1 MSVQFRILGPLDL
14 RDGARTI
21 PLGGDR
27 QRTVL
32 AHLLLHV
39 NHQVTPDQ
47 LIETVWPSRPPASAA
62 ANLQT
67 YVHRLRKL
75 MPPLPEGEGL
85 LTRGGHYTMALAAE
99 RLDATL
105 FEQLTTRAR
114 RDGDPAT
121 ALRLL
126 DEAEALWRG
135 TPLQDLP
142 TPPGWAPE
150 LGRLIEARLTATE
163 DRLALRIA
171 EGSGLDTVDGELAE
185 LLDRHPYRE
194 RLWQQRLLAL
204 DKGGRRAEALE
215 LYRAV
220 RDRFVAD
227 LGIEPGEDLRR
238 THLAILRG
246 ERPSGEQQR
255 GDTAIALHQLPP
267 DVADFT
273 GREPELEELRA
284 AVAPGAQA
292 GAPTVTMLVG
302 APGTGKSALA
312 VHLAHQVREEF
323 PDGQLYVDLHAT
335 GNPRTPLDVLAD
347 LLHLLGVVGEALP
360 VGLDARAA
368 LFRSRLTGRRVL
380 LVLDDAASAQQLRP
394 LLPAEQRCAVL
405 VTTRARISDVDGAR
419 QVDLDVLDEQEAL
432 LLLARIAGTQ
442 RVQAEP
448 AEAAAIVRYCGYF
461 PLAIRI
467 AGARLAGRRGWSLKT
482 LRTRLADESSRLN
495 ELRIGQLAARS
506 SFELSVR
513 QLPSE
518 AVPAFARLALLGAQD
533 VTGWLVDALL
543 GRHRSEDVLDV
554 LVDANLVASTGVD
567 AIGEPRYRMHDLIR
581 VYAAELLEKQPRA
594 ERQAAIRRAIEASLA
609 LTARAVALLPAAFG
623 AARVTPRGWQ
633 PALDPTDAPV
643 CWLTATRRTL
653 LAQVE
658 LAAQS
663 GEATLA
669 WQLALCAVPFFDLRG
684 EYDEWQRSHRA
695 ALPAVQAA
703 GDVLGEAHLL
713 RGIGQ
718 VHLYRDEYPDAE
730 KAWLRAGNAYR
741 EAGDAWGIAV
751 ATAGQGTL
759 ARARRRPRKAM
770 PHYLDALA
778 GLTKAGDGN
787 GQAQVLRSIGMVHR
801 ELGDRDAAREWL
813 HKALALAKEVGDAH
827 REAKV
832 LVDLAVMHREDDDV
846 RAALSTVHKARDILE
861 SLDDE
866 RCTAYALVE
875 LGAILLAAGEPRAA
889 SGVAQRALAVFRRTG
904 NRRGER
910 AALAMVPQS
919 HNQD

>member
-1 MSVQFRILGPLDL
+1 VSVQFRILGPLDL
-14 RDGARTI
+14 WDNARAV

-32 AHLLLHV
+32 AHLLLNV

-47 LIETVWPSRPPASAA
+47 LIATVWPTRRPASAA

-75 MPPLPEGEGL
+75 IPPLPEGEGL
-85 LTRGGHYTMALAAE
+85 LTQGGHYTMALAPE
-99 RLDATL
+99 RLDAAL
-105 FEQLTTRAR
+105 FDQLTARAR
-114 RDGDPAT
+114 QEDDPGT

-126 DEAEALWRG
+126 DEAEKLWRG

-142 TPPGWAPE
+142 APTGWDPE
-150 LGRLIEARLTATE
+150 IGRLIEARLTATE
-163 DRLALRIA
+163 DRLALRIT
-171 EGSGLDTVDGELAE
+171 EGRRLDAVDRELAE

-204 DKGGRRAEALE
+204 DKAGRRAEALE
-215 LYRAV
+215 NYRAV
-220 RDRFVAD
+220 RDRFIAD
-227 LGIEPGEDLRR
+227 LGIEPGEDLRG

-246 ERPSGEQQR
+246 ERPGK
-255 GDTAIALHQLPP
+255 TATNAIALHQLPP

-273 GREPELEELRA
+273 GREQQLAELKTA
-284 AVAPGAQA
+284 MKPAGQA
-292 GAPTVTMLVG
+292 GAPTVTVLVG

-312 VHLAHQVREEF
+312 IHLAHQVRDEF
-323 PDGQLYVDLHAT
+323 PDGQLYVDLHGT
-335 GNPRTPLDVLAD
+335 GNPRAPVDVLAD

-360 VGLDARAA
+360 AGLEARSA
-368 LFRSRLTGRRVL
+368 LFRSRLTGKRVL
-380 LVLDDAASAQQLRP
+380 LVLDDAGSAPQLRP
-394 LLPAEQRCAVL
+394 LLPAEERCAVL

-419 QVDLDVLDEQEAL
+419 RLDLDVLDEAEAL
-432 LLLARIAGTQ
+432 LLLGRIAGTD
-442 RVQAEP
+442 RVAAEP
-448 AEAAAIVRYCGYF
+448 DEAAMIVRYCGCF

-467 AGARLAGRRGWSLKT
+467 AGARLAGRRGWSLRT

-513 QLPSE
+513 QLPTE
-518 AVPAFARLALLGAQD
+518 AVPAFGRLALLGGQD
-533 VTGWLVDALL
+533 FPGWLVDALL

-581 VYAAELLEKQPRA
+581 VYAAELLEAQPKA
-594 ERQAAIRRAIEASLA
+594 ERGAAIRRAIEASLS
-609 LTARAVALLPAAFG
+609 LTTRAVALLPQAFG
-623 AARVTPRGWQ
+623 AARVTASGWQ
-633 PALDPTDAPV
+633 PEFDPTEAPV
-643 CWLTATRRTL
+643 DWLTATRRTL

-658 LAAQS
+658 LAAEH
-663 GEATLA
+663 GEPTLA
-669 WQLALCAVPFFDLRG
+669 WQLALCAVPYFDLRG
-684 EYDEWQRSHRA
+684 EYDEWHRSHRA

-718 VHLYRDEYPDAE
+718 IHLYRDEYREAE
-730 KAWLRAGNAYR
+730 AAWLRSGVAYR

-759 ARARRRPRKAM
+759 ARARRQPAKAM
-770 PHYLDALA
+770 PYYVAALE
-778 GLTKAGDGN
+778 GLTATGDGN
-787 GQAQVLRSIGMVHR
+787 GQAQMLRSIGAVHQ
-801 ELGDRDAAREWL
+801 ELGDREEARRWL
-813 HKALALAKEVGDAH
+813 RKALALAVEVGDKH

-832 LVDLAVMHREDDDV
+832 LVDLAVLHRKDGYIGP
-846 RAALSTVHKARDILE
+846 ALSTVHKARDILE

-875 LGAILLAAGEPRAA
+875 QGTILLAAGEPRAA
-889 SGVAQRALAVFRRTG
+889 SGVAQRALAVFQRTG

-910 AALAMVPQS
+910 TALAMVHANP
-919 HNQD
+919 